1 MNTLDGHV
9 VIVTGAG
16 SGIGKETALL
26 TAREGAS
33 VVVAEGDAK
42 KGTAAANEILAS
54 GGQSVFIE
62 TDVADEDAVAAMVTE
77 TLNTFGCIDALV
89 NNAGIDL
96 EGPTTSFSTENW
108 KQVIDINLGGA
119 FLCSRACL
127 PALRRQGGAIVN
139 IASVHANFG
148 FAGAAAYDASKGGM
162 VSLTRSLA
170 MEHAPDQVRV
180 NAICPGYI
188 DTPLWDHFLAQES
201 DPEKIDR
208 ITRDSHPLR
217 RRGIPLDIAQAV
229 RFLISNES
237 TWITG
242 TTLVVDGGMGAQ
254 FFQRSFD

>member
-1 MNTLDGHV
+1 MSTLSGHV

-26 TAREGAS
+26 AAREGAS
-33 VVVAEGDAK
+33 VVVAEVDPE
-42 KGTAAANEILAS
+42 KGMAADNEILES
-54 GGQSVFIE
+54 GGQSIFIK
-62 TDVADEDAVAAMVTE
+62 TDVADEVCVAAMVAQ
-77 TLNTFGCIDALV
+77 TLEAFGRVDSLV

-96 EGPTTSFSTENW
+96 EGPTTSFSQENW
-108 KQVIDINLGGA
+108 KRVIDVNLGGT

-127 PALRRQGGAIVN
+127 PALRRQGGSIVN
-139 IASVHANFG
+139 IASVHASFG

-170 MEHAPDQVRV
+170 VENAPDQVRV

-188 DTPLWDHFLAQES
+188 DTPLWENFLAQES
-201 DPEKIDR
+201 DPERIDR
-208 ITRDSHPLR
+208 ITRVSHPLR
-217 RRGIPLDIAQAV
+217 RRGTPLDIAQAV

-242 TTLVVDGGMGAQ
+242 STLVVDGGMGAQ
-254 FFQRSFD
+254 FFQRAFD